1 MAHRR
6 VSDLTA
12 AWHKRLRESRAD
24 WPGRTMYG
32 LSFVEKFGGPERGAG
47 VPEELAGAASPKAGE
62 DKVWLKNSPHIKE
75 GR

>member
-24 WPGRTMYG
+24 RPGRIMYG
-32 LSFVEKFGGPERGAG
+32 LSFVEKFGGLEPARE
-47 VPEELAGAASPKAGE
+47 SQ
-62 DKVWLKNSPHIKE
+62 KNLT
-75 GR
+75 G